1 MIALNTMLCT
11 SNASN
16 MINNNNN
23 NNNNNNINNI
33 VINNINRDMIASV
46 GLPLRNDCS

>member
-11 SNASN
+11 SCAIN
-16 MINNNNN
+16 MINN

>member
-23 NNNNNNINNI
+23 NNNNI